1 MQNLMKNKTS
11 KNSGITLMALVI
23 TIIILLILAG
33 ISLNMLA
40 GNNGVI
46 NHTISAKEKSEI
58 SDEKEHL
65 EMAVVKSM
73 GKHKYGSL
81 TKTGLSTQLEEIK
94 NSMPTSIE
102 SDEELNL
109 LFVTFTNSGRVYQVN
124 SDGDVTYLGNLAELK
139 NSATITASPESSTT
153 PQLVQYVD
161 LKVETFVGLE
171 DDEIFVHYAWTNSES
186 KTPANTD
193 YAATTCNVNSN
204 KKRRSVT
211 LTTED
216 TAEGNYYLWVQ
227 VVFNE
232 NTITKKYGPYAVKD
246 HTTLVATNTENK
258 ADSGFL
264 GNTEIPRNKIRS
276 VTIKNSFGTHGP
288 DETSWDV
295 SASQNR
301 TYLAWSK
308 ATTDATDGTIYDV
321 VIEGKGGVVAN
332 TNASYLF
339 ANIGSGLSH
348 QEVTINGLEYLDTGL
363 TTNMGAMFRGC
374 NKITNLNINKF
385 NTSNTDYMPEMFYG
399 CSGLTK
405 LELNNFNIAKVTNL
419 QGMLCG
425 CSGLRNIDLSNFN
438 TSNVISMSSMFKDC
452 TGISNLDLS
461 TFKTGNVTNM
471 YGMFLGC
478 SELVNIELGN
488 FNTRKVT
495 VMGDMFNGCSK
506 LKSIDISKFDTNNVT
521 NMGGMFN
528 RCKELTS
535 LDVTKFATSSVTNMS
550 NMFNG
555 CSGLTSLDVTK
566 FNTSNVT
573 NMQSMFKG
581 CSGLT
586 SLDVT
591 KFNTSSVTNMI
602 EMFRNCSSLG
612 DLNVSH
618 FDTKNV
624 LYMNHTFFGCHALTS
639 LNVSNFVT
647 SNVITMNSIFAFCDG
662 LTELDLKNFDTS
674 NVENMAA
681 MFYGCTRL
689 TSIDIS
695 SFNTN
700 KVTNMSQMFCGPA
713 LTSIDI
719 SNFDTRNVIN
729 MSQMFYVST
738 ALKTIYVGDNWS
750 ISNVTSSDSMFT
762 SCNNLVGDIPFNSSY
777 IDKTYATK
785 TGGYM
790 TYKPST

>member
-1 MQNLMKNKTS
+1 MQNLMENKTL

-65 EMAVVKSM
+65 EVAIVQAM

-81 TKTGLSTQLEEIK
+81 TKTGLSTQLDEIR
-94 NSMPTSIE
+94 NSMPTSVE

-139 NSATITASPESSTT
+139 NSATITVNQESNTT

-193 YAATTCNVNSN
+193 YAAATCNVNTN

-227 VVFNE
+227 IVFNE

-276 VTIKNSFGTHGP
+276 VTIKNSFGTHGS
-288 DETSWDV
+288 DEKSWDV

-301 TYLAWSK
+301 TYLGWSK
-308 ATTDATDGTIYDV
+308 ATTDATDGTYYDV

-332 TNASYLF
+332 TNSAHLF
-339 ANIGSGLSH
+339 SNIGSGLTN
-348 QEVTINGLEYLDTGL
+348 QDVIITGLEYLDTGL
-363 TTNMGAMFRGC
+363 AITIASMF
-374 NKITNLNINKF
+374 
-385 NTSNTDYMPEMFYG
+385 SG
-399 CSGLTK
+399 CS
-405 LELNNFNIAKVTNL
+405 KVTSL
-419 QGMLCG
+419 
-425 CSGLRNIDLSNFN
+425 DVSNFN
-438 TSNVISMSSMFKDC
+438 TSRV
-452 TGISNLDLS
+452 TG
-461 TFKTGNVTNM
+461 
-471 YGMFLGC
+471 
-478 SELVNIELGN
+478 
-488 FNTRKVT
+488 
-495 VMGDMFNGCSK
+495 
-506 LKSIDISKFDTNNVT
+506 
-521 NMGGMFN
+521 MGGMFN
-528 RCKELTS
+528 GCGGLTS
-535 LDVTKFATSSVTNMS
+535 LDVSNFDTSNVTDLSNIFRYCSGLTSLDVSKFNTSRVTGMGG
-550 NMFNG
+550 MFSG

-566 FNTSNVT
+566 FDTSSVT
-573 NMQSMFKG
+573 NMSSMFNG
-581 CSGLT
+581 CSSLT
-586 SLDVT
+586 GLDVT
-591 KFNTSSVTNMI
+591 KFNTSSVTNMLSMFYGCSGLTTLDVTKFDTSSVNNMY
-602 EMFRNCSSLG
+602 EMFGKCSGLKS
-612 DLNVSH
+612 LNV
-618 FDTKNV
+618 TKLNTQNV
-624 LYMNHTFFGCHALTS
+624 TNMTGMFYQCSELTELDVSKYNTNNVTSMANMFFQCKGLINLSVDSFVTDKTTIMSNMFAGCSKLTS
-639 LNVSNFVT
+639 LNL
-647 SNVITMNSIFAFCDG
+647 I
-662 LTELDLKNFDTS
+662 KW
-674 NVENMAA
+674 
-681 MFYGCTRL
+681 
-689 TSIDIS
+689 
-695 SFNTN
+695 NTQN
-700 KVTNMSQMFCGPA
+700 VTNMSFMFRECNE
-713 LTSIDI
+713 LINLDL
-719 SNFDTRNVIN
+719 SNFNSNNVTN
-729 MSQMFYVST
+729 MGGMFY
-738 ALKTIYVGDNWS
+738 ACRNLKTIYIGENWN
-750 ISNVTSSDSMFT
+750 ISNVTSSNEMF
-762 SCNNLVGDIPFNSSY
+762 SFCYKLVGDISFSLSNAT
-777 IDKTYATK
+777 DKTYATK